1 MNKKLLTRLLKSN
14 VNEIKGIIDD
24 LEEGKGISPVFYEL
38 TLSKIRNLYVQF
50 KLLNEEES
58 VYEKAS
64 YTEFTADITKVLD
77 NNKKEVSREE
87 VQLVDKKEEE
97 TVQQEEEEYER
108 IAKLREQDFLSIQIN
123 FNPIKSI
130 SEAIALNDK
139 IWFTKTL
146 FDGNLNLFNE
156 TVEKINNFEYLERAI
171 DYLDEH
177 FAWNYENSTVRKFF
191 QYVYMRY
198 A

>member
-1 MNKKLLTRLLKSN
+1 MNKKLLISLLKSN

-24 LEEGKGISPVFYEL
+24 LEENKTIPSVFYDL
-38 TLSKIRNLYVQF
+38 TLSKIKNLYVQF
-50 KLLNEEES
+50 KLVIEEESNYNKLSYSKMASDITAILDDSSVKVEDNIVTNNEEE
-58 VYEKAS
+58 
-64 YTEFTADITKVLD
+64 IG
-77 NNKKEVSREE
+77 
-87 VQLVDKKEEE
+87 KKEED
-97 TVQQEEEEYER
+97 YDR
-108 IAKLREQDFLSIQIN
+108 ISKLREQDFLSIQIN

-139 IWFTKTL
+139 IWFTKSL

-156 TVEKINNFEYLERAI
+156 TVEKINNLEYLEKAI
-171 DYLDEH
+171 DYLDNN